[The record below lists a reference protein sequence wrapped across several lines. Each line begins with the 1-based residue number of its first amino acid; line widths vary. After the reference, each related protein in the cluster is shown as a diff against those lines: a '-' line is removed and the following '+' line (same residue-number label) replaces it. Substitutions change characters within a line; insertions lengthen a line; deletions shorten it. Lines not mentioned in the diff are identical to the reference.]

1 MAEFEA
7 ELPAG
12 FVFDGGERRFPGAG
26 VGVGRT
32 ASGGRRREEPMGCDK
47 GDGGC
52 RTESLYRAGGC
63 GFPRSGPCFEP

>member
-32 ASGGRRREEPMGCDK
+32 ASGGA
-47 GDGGC
+47 DGV
-52 RTESLYRAGGC
+52 R
-63 GFPRSGPCFEP
+63 